1 MEATQTDVTAK
12 LAGFEEFVRQ
22 TMREW
27 KVQGLAVAIVHDG
40 KVIFAQGFGL
50 RDAAHDLPVTGQ
62 TLFPIASCT
71 KAFTTAALGILADQG
86 KLDWNAPVRT
96 YLPAFKLYDSF
107 ATERMTPRDLVTH
120 CSGLPRH
127 DLMWYNST
135 ASREDLF
142 ERLRYLEP
150 TRDFRSFW
158 QYQNLM
164 YMAAGHLVS
173 QVAGQSWEMFVQ
185 QAIFDRL
192 DMVGSNFDVIE
203 TARTA
208 TDFSHP
214 YKEENDEV
222 KEIPFYA
229 AQGAVAP
236 AGAIVSNV
244 DEMSRWV
251 LMHMN
256 NGKYH
261 DAQIISENQIALLHS
276 PQMIIPE
283 RSQFAEKPYAS
294 YAFGWCVE
302 PYRGHP
308 MLHHSGGID
317 GFSSFTSLFPDDNF
331 GMVVLSNMSGTPV
344 PVALTYYVADHLLG
358 MDEVPWNER
367 FMKQHNEIK
376 EAQKRGKEK
385 SEVDRVPDTRPSHAL
400 AAYVGDYADPGYGI
414 LSVRLNEDGNEL
426 QATFNNMTFPLAH
439 YHYDIFDIRIE
450 RFEIDLKAAFST
462 GVKGDITTITAPLE
476 PTVNDIVFKR
486 LPDQT
491 LMEKHFLEQFTG
503 AYEVLGMIMTI
514 ALKGEHTL
522 FASLPGEPDYEL
534 VPYKRT
540 EQGAEFQAKGIS
552 GVSIE
557 FKIDGSGAVTEALI
571 TMPDG
576 TFTAKRKS

>member
-1 MEATQTDVTAK
+1 MQETQTGITAK
-12 LAGFEEFVRQ
+12 LADFEEFVRQ

-27 KVQGLAVAIVHDG
+27 KVQGLAVAIVQDG
-40 KVIFAQGFGL
+40 KVIFSQGFGM
-50 RDAAHDLPVTGQ
+50 RDIARDLPVTEQ

-71 KAFTTAALGILADQG
+71 KAFTTTALGILADQG

-96 YLPAFKLYDSF
+96 YLPAFRLHDTF

-173 QVAGQSWEMFVQ
+173 QVAGQSWETFVQ

-192 DMVGSNFDVIE
+192 DMVSSNFDVIE
-203 TARTA
+203 TAQTA
-208 TDFSHP
+208 SDFSQP

-236 AGAIVSNV
+236 AGAIVSNI

-256 NGKYH
+256 KGKYN
-261 DAQIISENQIALLHS
+261 DRQIISESQVALLHS

-283 RSQFAEKPYAS
+283 RSQYAETPYSS

-317 GFSSFTSLFPDDNF
+317 GFSSFTSLFPGDNF
-331 GMVVLSNMSGTPV
+331 GMVVLSNMSSTPV
-344 PVALTYYVADHLLG
+344 PVALTYYIADHLLG
-358 MDEVPWNER
+358 MDETPWNER
-367 FMKQHNEIK
+367 FMSQHNEFK
-376 EAQKRGKEK
+376 EAQKKGKEK
-385 SEVDRVPDTRPSHAL
+385 SEVDRVPDTRPSHPL
-400 AAYVGDYADPGYGI
+400 AAYAGDYAHPGYGV
-414 LSVRLNEDGNEL
+414 LAVRLNEDGSSL
-426 QATFNNMTFPLAH
+426 QAIFNNMVFPLTH
-439 YHYDIFDIRIE
+439 YHYDIFDMRIE
-450 RFEIDLKAAFST
+450 RFEIELKASFST
-462 GVKGDITTITAPLE
+462 GVKGDITSITAPLE
-476 PTVNDIVFKR
+476 PTGNDIVFKR
-486 LPDQT
+486 LPDKEMT
-491 LMEKHFLEQFTG
+491 EKSFLGQFAG
-503 AYEVLGMIMTI
+503 AYEVLGMIITI

-522 FASLPGEPDYEL
+522 YASIPGEPDYEL

-540 EQGAEFQAKGIS
+540 EQGAEFQARGIS
-552 GVSIE
+552 GLSIVFNFDASGTVSE
-557 FKIDGSGAVTEALI
+557 VLI
-571 TMPDG
+571 TQPDG
-576 TFTAKRKS
+576 TFTAKRKA

>member
-1 MEATQTDVTAK
+1 MQETQTGITAK
-12 LAGFEEFVRQ
+12 LADFEEFVRQ

-27 KVQGLAVAIVHDG
+27 KVQGLAVAIVQDG
-40 KVIFAQGFGL
+40 KVIFSQGFGM
-50 RDAAHDLPVTGQ
+50 RDIARDLPVTEQ

-71 KAFTTAALGILADQG
+71 KAFTTTALGILADQG

-96 YLPAFKLYDSF
+96 YLPAFRLHDTF

-173 QVAGQSWEMFVQ
+173 QVAGQSWETFVQ

-192 DMVGSNFDVIE
+192 DMISSNFDVIE
-203 TARTA
+203 TAQTA
-208 TDFSHP
+208 SDFSQP

-236 AGAIVSNV
+236 AGAIVSNI

-256 NGKYH
+256 KGKYN
-261 DAQIISENQIALLHS
+261 DRQIISESQVALLHS

-283 RSQFAEKPYAS
+283 RSQYAETPYSS

-317 GFSSFTSLFPDDNF
+317 GFSSFTSLFPGDNF

-344 PVALTYYVADHLLG
+344 PVALTYYIADHLLG
-358 MDEVPWNER
+358 MDETPWNER
-367 FMKQHNEIK
+367 FMSQHNEFK
-376 EAQKRGKEK
+376 EAQKKGKEK
-385 SEVDRVPDTRPSHAL
+385 SEVDRVPDTRPSHPL
-400 AAYVGDYADPGYGI
+400 AAYAGDYAHPGYGV
-414 LSVRLNEDGNEL
+414 LAVRLNEDGRSL
-426 QATFNNMTFPLAH
+426 QATFNNMVFPLTH
-439 YHYDIFDIRIE
+439 YHYDIFDMRIE
-450 RFEIDLKAAFST
+450 RFEIELKASFST
-462 GVKGDITTITAPLE
+462 GVKGDITSITAPLE
-476 PTVNDIVFKR
+476 PTGNDIVFKR
-486 LPDQT
+486 LPDKEMT
-491 LMEKHFLEQFTG
+491 EKSFLGQFAG
-503 AYEVLGMIMTI
+503 AYEVLGMIITI
-514 ALKGEHTL
+514 ASKGEHTL
-522 FASLPGEPDYEL
+522 YASIPGEPDYEL

-540 EQGAEFQAKGIS
+540 EQGAEFQTRGIS
-552 GVSIE
+552 GLSIVFNFDASGTVSE
-557 FKIDGSGAVTEALI
+557 VLI
-571 TMPDG
+571 TQPDG
-576 TFTAKRKS
+576 TFTAKRKA